1 MKTQE
6 QRDKFAA
13 YMKTYR
19 AAVKAGK
26 PVNHRESRLEEPK
39 EVLATTPLS
48 EGESSILG
56 QQDGPGSA

>member
-26 PVNHRESRLEEPK
+26 PVNHREAHLEASK
-39 EVLATTPLS
+39 EVLATTPLP
-48 EGESSILG
+48 EGESSILAVPT
-56 QQDGPGSA
+56 DPTNA